1 MATASTTTA
10 RMGELREALPRIDT
24 LLRGNRA
31 GEIGEDV
38 IDELVQH
45 SWMEWNGGALR
56 LTATGQNICRQM
68 QAR

>member
-1 MATASTTTA
+1 MATASTSTA
-10 RMGELREALPRIDT
+10 RLGELREALPRIDR
-24 LLRGNRA
+24 LLRSNQA

-38 IDELVQH
+38 IDELVQCA
-45 SWMEWNGGALR
+45 WMEWNAGALR